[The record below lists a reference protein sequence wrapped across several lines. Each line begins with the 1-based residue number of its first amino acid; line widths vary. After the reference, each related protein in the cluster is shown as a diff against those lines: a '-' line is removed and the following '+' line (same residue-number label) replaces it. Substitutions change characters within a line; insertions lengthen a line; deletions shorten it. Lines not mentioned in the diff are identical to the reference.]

1 MATLPET
8 DPVGY
13 SLAKACEQTEDRL
26 GRSAGRVATN
36 PIGA

>member
-1 MATLPET
+1 MPRET

-13 SLAKACEQTEDRL
+13 SLAKARD

-36 PIGA
+36 TIGA